1 MIQKGRFHGRSKGI
15 MNMANIF
22 LSYAHKGEASAQRLV
37 DAFHDLGMVII
48 SALFVSPLGAMV
60 ARRFY

>member
-1 MIQKGRFHGRSKGI
+1 
-15 MNMANIF
+15 MANIF

-60 ARRFY
+60 ASRFY